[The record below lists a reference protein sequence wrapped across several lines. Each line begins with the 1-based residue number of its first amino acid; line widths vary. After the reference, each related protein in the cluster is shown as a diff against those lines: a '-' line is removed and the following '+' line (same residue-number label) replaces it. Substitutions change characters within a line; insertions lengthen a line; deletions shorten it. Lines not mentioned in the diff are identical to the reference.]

1 MAAGE
6 HHAGLAGQHV
16 GRVVERRGRHHA
28 DVGDLAAAVQQTL
41 DQRLDQLRAGQAAI
55 AADRDVGLAAGQA
68 LGADGA
74 AYPVGGFGGE
84 GIADHAADVVRAENA
99 GGQGGSDLFDAG
111 HGGGL
116 LQSQEVLVFVEDV
129 DIENVG
135 ILEMRV
141 GQCGRA
147 GGRHCN
153 GVAGG
158 RLGQAVVRRRLG
170 FAPGLAGKRLGQTVQ
185 RRQAQT
191 ESFDALAVR
200 EFLQHLIELLGVVA
214 QLALQGALAELQA
227 EHGAAQSE

>member
-6 HHAGLAGQHV
+6 HHAGFAGQHV

-28 DVGDLAAAVQQTL
+28 DVGDLAAAVQQAL
-41 DQRLDQLRAGQAAI
+41 DQCLDQFGTGEAAI
-55 AADRDVGLAAGQA
+55 AADRDIGLAAGQA
-68 LGADGA
+68 FRADGA

-84 GIADHAADVVRAENA
+84 GIADHAANVVRAENA

-135 ILEMRV
+135 ILEKRV
-141 GQCGRA
+141 GQCGRPA
-147 GGRHCN
+147 GRRRN
-153 GVAGG
+153 RVADG

-170 FAPGLAGKRLGQTVQ
+170 FAPGLAGKCLGQAVQ

-191 ESFDALAVR
+191 E
-200 EFLQHLIELLGVVA
+200 
-214 QLALQGALAELQA
+214 
-227 EHGAAQSE
+227 